1 MLQRGGTGSIFGG
14 GATLIVQRLRHCQPG
29 FSQAI
34 NRNGSGITGIK
45 EFGADDAAGH
55 DYHVLL
61 KAFTAFGQGV
71 GQPGQSLKGMAQ
83 DVAALAFAGWAAA
96 RGKRI

>member
-1 MLQRGGTGSIFGG
+1 MWRVLSSMPPGKKPRLSLAPPLPDQYTHLVWDHGLVLQRGGTGSIFGG

-55 DYHVLL
+55 HDH
-61 KAFTAFGQGV
+61 
-71 GQPGQSLKGMAQ
+71 SL
-83 DVAALAFAGWAAA
+83 
-96 RGKRI
+96 

>member
-1 MLQRGGTGSIFGG
+1 MWRVLSSMPPGKKPRLSLAPPLPTSTPTWYGTHGLVLQRGGTGSIFGG
-14 GATLIVQRLRHCQPG
+14 GTMLIVERLRHCQPG

-55 DYHVLL
+55 HDH
-61 KAFTAFGQGV
+61 
-71 GQPGQSLKGMAQ
+71 SL
-83 DVAALAFAGWAAA
+83 
-96 RGKRI
+96 